1 MTKVSKISENLT
13 DVLSPVNAVNAKSL
27 FKNDSINLPKG
38 FDNAIVSGNNLYG
51 FVSDNF
57 GLIKPMDVME
67 TFSNEFEKYGIPFET
82 KGKID
87 TRGNYE
93 LRFEF
98 TNNAIDNE
106 TWTINDELKATLGFG
121 GGLAGTRS
129 TYINDMVT
137 RLACLNGMTRIKSEI
152 IMNKVRNTKN
162 THATKFG
169 IDFELLMPLVEQFI
183 NSHDYIKEQKTLID
197 MELKNDHILP
207 FFYEVTKGTKFP
219 ESKFQNAFDRMKL
232 EATNIG
238 FTAMNRYLAFAGLN
252 YILEHDSMGMDLVQ
266 TKNTDI
272 VLASRIEGLNIG
284 NAVKNF
290 NQIVRSENERIE
302 TYKSLNDGKEPRGK
316 RKILELV

>member
-1 MTKVSKISENLT
+1 MTKVSKISENLA
-13 DVLSPVNAVNAKSL
+13 DVLSPVNAVNGNSL
-27 FKNDSINLPKG
+27 FKNEGITLPKG
-38 FDNAIVSGNNLYG
+38 FDNAIISGNKVYG
-51 FVSDNF
+51 FVSQNF

-67 TFSNEFEKYGIPFET
+67 TFGNEFEKYGIPFET

-87 TRGNYE
+87 SKGNYE

-98 TNNAIDNE
+98 TNDKLTSE
-106 TWTINDELKATLGFG
+106 TWSVNDELKAMLAFG

-129 TYINDMVT
+129 TYLNDMVT
-137 RLACLNGMTRIKSEI
+137 RLACLNGMTRIHSQI
-152 IMNKVRNTKN
+152 LMNKVRNTKN

-169 IDFELLMPLVEQFI
+169 IDFELLMPLVETFI
-183 NSHDYIKEQKTLID
+183 NSHDYIKEQKILID

-207 FFYEVTKGTKFP
+207 FFYEITKGTKFP
-219 ESKFQNAFDRMKL
+219 ESKFQDAYDRMKL

-238 FTAMNRYLAFAGLN
+238 FTAMNRYLAYAGLN
-252 YILEHDSMGMDLVQ
+252 YILEHDSMAMDLVQ
-266 TKNTDI
+266 TKNTDN
-272 VLASRIEGLNIG
+272 VLASKVENLSIG

-316 RKILELV
+316 RKVLELV